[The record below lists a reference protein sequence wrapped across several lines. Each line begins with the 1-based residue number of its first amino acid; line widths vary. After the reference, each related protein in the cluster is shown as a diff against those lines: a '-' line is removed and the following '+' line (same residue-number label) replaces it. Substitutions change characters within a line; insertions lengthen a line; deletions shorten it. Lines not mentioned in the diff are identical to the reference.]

1 MIIVTTKAE
10 THFLNEK
17 DFQEIVYRKD
27 VQQVSAYRYI
37 KSKNDI
43 GQKLILNV
51 TAVRYVTDAT
61 QMDSTEVDPE
71 LSREKLSLCLQID
84 KLEHHADYMRRQRLT
99 QTKAIEDIYQ
109 ISTSKDV
116 NHKTAREHITK
127 LCEKCIS
134 QCDETYNEA
143 KKNGWI

>member
-1 MIIVTTKAE
+1 MIIVNTKTE

-61 QMDSTEVDPE
+61 PYNDKIEKQPKYDVSRSIKIHNYEVTVNRYMEDA
-71 LSREKLSLCLQID
+71 ID
-84 KLEHHADYMRRQRLT
+84 IIHRVC
-99 QTKAIEDIYQ
+99 
-109 ISTSKDV
+109 TSKDV
-116 NHKTAREHITK
+116 NHKQAREKAIEVCNDCIAFVNK
-127 LCEKCIS
+127 EFEKG
-134 QCDETYNEA
+134 
-143 KKNGWI
+143 KKEGYL

>member
-1 MIIVTTKAE
+1 MIIVTTKTD

-17 DFQEIVYRKD
+17 EFQEIVYRKD

-61 QMDSTEVDPE
+61 PYNDKIEKESEYDVSRSIKIHNYEVTVNRYMEDA
-71 LSREKLSLCLQID
+71 ID
-84 KLEHHADYMRRQRLT
+84 IIHRVC
-99 QTKAIEDIYQ
+99 
-109 ISTSKDV
+109 TSKDV
-116 NHKTAREHITK
+116 NHKQAREKAIEVCDDCIAFVNK
-127 LCEKCIS
+127 EFEKG
-134 QCDETYNEA
+134 
-143 KKNGWI
+143 KKEGYL